1 MVFVCHVL
9 EVEYCQNQKVMLKA
23 IYIRSVFLISAI
35 ALMVSVGKFFPK
47 DYFPI
52 YILCCVSVGY
62 LANRLA
68 RKIIEK
74 QK

>member
-1 MVFVCHVL
+1 
-9 EVEYCQNQKVMLKA
+9 MLRA
-23 IYIRSVFLISAI
+23 IYIRSVLLISAI
-35 ALMVSVGKFFPK
+35 ALILSVGKFFPK
-47 DYFPI
+47 DYLLI